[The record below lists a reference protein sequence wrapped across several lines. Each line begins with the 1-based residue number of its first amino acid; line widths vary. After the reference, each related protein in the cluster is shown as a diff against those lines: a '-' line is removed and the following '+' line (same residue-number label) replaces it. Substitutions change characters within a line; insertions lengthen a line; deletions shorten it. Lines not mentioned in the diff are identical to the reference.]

1 MVSKIRG
8 KDRGRSH
15 PDMVATVSKGDGY
28 SLLKDLKL
36 EIGEEGAFSLCFWV
50 YLMTPISLPATI
62 IRQMH
67 SDVAYNVPFL
77 VINGRKKMT
86 LMPLLFLHKEAPNS
100 NKSTSWMESPYA
112 SADTEF
118 PLKKWVHVGC
128 EVSNDFV
135 RLHIDGEIVGEK
147 HLSSYM
153 YGKYHSN
160 GLRGVTLTSVD
171 GIDDGIHGYIHNVE
185 VLPITSSIKDHHL
198 KDPPLQL
205 SIDNSCASEIEEGCD
220 GVWNIVGGKASC
232 RRNFS
237 LDVVLLD
244 ALNQPVNKEMEVVAS
259 LLYADNG
266 ELVDKPNDEEAS
278 LLTSY
283 DGIEFASCDRPSTLF
298 RGRASFKLKISQL
311 SSKCESRLFRIRFDI
326 PKIGRYPFLEA
337 FSVPIRCVSR
347 NRNTR
352 PFSMWKKSSFDVQP
366 SNGSQSSGLDDESLE
381 FQTNIIHELKPSL
394 PSKRIR
400 LEEEKSCATFRAGPT
415 FEQHEEEC
423 NSHACTA
430 SQHALGTNLAG
441 RLQNV
446 DAAENSSSDSES
458 TEENLSLKS
467 SSSGQNP
474 ISDLVIF
481 KYCLGSSI
489 ERTLLLKEIATSAS
503 DQELLEFAQQVS
515 LYSGCSHHRCQIVIA
530 KRLIEEGAKF
540 WNLISQNNHCV
551 HWDNVTFE
559 IEEQFMRIACCST
572 RSLSQQDFEL
582 LRKIAGCQEFLAR
595 ENFDKM
601 WHWLYP
607 VAYTISQGWINT
619 LWSSIVPKW
628 IEGFITKEEAE
639 SSLQGPMRLQEP
651 GTFALRF
658 PTSRSWPHPDAGSII
673 VTYVGSDYALHHRL
687 LSLDFMHSSGE
698 REMNLKPL
706 QDMLLADPELSR
718 LGRIIRSH

>member
-298 RGRASFKLKISQL
+298 RGRASFKLKISQ
-311 SSKCESRLFRIRFDI
+311 
-326 PKIGRYPFLEA
+326 
-337 FSVPIRCVSR
+337 
-347 NRNTR
+347 
-352 PFSMWKKSSFDVQP
+352 
-366 SNGSQSSGLDDESLE
+366 
-381 FQTNIIHELKPSL
+381 
-394 PSKRIR
+394 
-400 LEEEKSCATFRAGPT
+400 
-415 FEQHEEEC
+415 
-423 NSHACTA
+423 
-430 SQHALGTNLAG
+430 HALGTNLAG

>member
-298 RGRASFKLKISQL
+298 RGRASFKLKISQ
-311 SSKCESRLFRIRFDI
+311 
-326 PKIGRYPFLEA
+326 
-337 FSVPIRCVSR
+337 
-347 NRNTR
+347 
-352 PFSMWKKSSFDVQP
+352 
-366 SNGSQSSGLDDESLE
+366 
-381 FQTNIIHELKPSL
+381 
-394 PSKRIR
+394 
-400 LEEEKSCATFRAGPT
+400 
-415 FEQHEEEC
+415 
-423 NSHACTA
+423 
-430 SQHALGTNLAG
+430 HALGTNLAG

-515 LYSGCSHHRCQIVIA
+515 LYSGCSHHRLTRGIQWNLSGMMSGIAFCDGGDTMLSKPSNCQIVIA